1 MLILVFLRQRNGA
14 SFVARTATQAKSA
27 HVQAGEKIPTMMRAG
42 TSIAS
47 ARSRTRQLIQPH
59 LVREERKEAKE
70 AKEAR
75 EAKEAKGE
83 RKATPRKVLA
93 LKAARQA
100 PKP

>member
-59 LVREERKEAKE
+59 LVREERKEAR
-70 AKEAR
+70 EAR